1 MNAGGHRPAGAAVRR
16 GPAWWRLPLL
26 ALGLVALV
34 FGVGAGLARLGV
46 EMPLRAAAAAG
57 HHGPLMVGGFFG
69 VVIALERAVALGR
82 AWAYGAPLLAGAGAL
97 ALLAGQPAVAALL
110 LPAAGALLTAATLAA
125 WRRQPAP
132 FIAVMAAGAA
142 CWAVGN
148 GLWAAG
154 QAMSAVVPWWL
165 GFFVLTIAGERL
177 ELSRLMPTPP
187 AAKRLFALLMAA
199 LVGALVSGLAGWP
212 GPPPPASTRVL
223 GLALVG
229 LAAWGLRHDVA
240 RRTVRGH
247 GLPRFV
253 AVCLLSGYGWLAV
266 GGALMAVAGLTPG
279 TPAYDAALHAVLLGF
294 VFAMVFG
301 HAPVIFPAVLRVP
314 VPWHRAM
321 YGPLALLHGSL
332 ALRLVADAMAVP
344 ELLRAAGWGS
354 ALALAAFFAT
364 LLARVLGATLIARL
378 RHSGNS

>member
-1 MNAGGHRPAGAAVRR
+1 MNGATPGSAARR

-26 ALGLVALV
+26 ALGVVALA

-69 VVIALERAVALGR
+69 VVIALERAVALGGL
-82 AWAYGAPLLAGAGAL
+82 WAYGAPLLAGAGAL
-97 ALLAGQPAVAALL
+97 ALVAGQPAVAALL
-110 LPAAGALLTAATLAA
+110 LPAAGGLLTAATLAA

-154 QAMSAVVPWWL
+154 RDMAAVVPWWL

-177 ELSRLMPTPP
+177 ELSRLVPTTP
-187 AAKRLFALLMAA
+187 AARRLFSALMWVLGGALLA
-199 LVGALVSGLAGWP
+199 GLP
-212 GPPPPASTRVL
+212 EPPPPAAAQVL
-223 GLALVG
+223 GVALVG

-240 RRTVRGH
+240 RRTVRGRS
-247 GLPRFV
+247 LPRFV
-253 AVCLLSGYGWLAV
+253 AVCLLSGYGWLAI
-266 GGALMAVAGLTPG
+266 GGAVMAAAGLQQG
-279 TPAYDAALHAVLLGF
+279 SAAYDAALHAVLLGF
-294 VFAMVFG
+294 VFSMVFG

-314 VPWHRAM
+314 VPWHPAM
-321 YGPLALLHGSL
+321 YAPLALLHGSL
-332 ALRLVADAMAVP
+332 ALRMAADALAAP
-344 ELLRAAGWGS
+344 GLLHAAGWGS
-354 ALALAAFFAT
+354 ALALAAFFVT
-364 LLARVLGATLIARL
+364 LLARVLGATVIVRL